1 MSTQNLMK
9 VTYYDQDRNIRLTGY
24 ADTVVW
30 DEQPSPLLAAL
41 RFGGY
46 PEAVRGLSDAIYGG
60 ATITIESDN
69 WSLQLNTT
77 ARQYRREL
85 GHDGVYRD
93 NHKCEACGAPLW
105 SALNP
110 DAWKKQTA
118 WGKIGNYGFV
128 YRPLLHQH
136 FGKAKSGAIKDQ
148 MFEMARHPDAPYPAR
163 GANRSY
169 ALSSYIKK
177 KYKGRIYGLI
187 VDELHQYNNAS
198 GQGDAMAEL
207 FGTAKKVVGMTATL
221 INGYSSGIFH
231 LLYRI
236 VPSLMKKDG
245 KDYEAPG
252 RFDAEY
258 GVIQNVYEEAE
269 TEYNS
274 NRRTVKS
281 KKASRLLPGVSPL
294 VYTRFLLEYAAFLML
309 TDMGKDLPEYEEIPV
324 PLKMPKAVR
333 EEYEKIERVM

>member
-128 YRPLLHQH
+128 
-136 FGKAKSGAIKDQ
+136 
-148 MFEMARHPDAPYPAR
+148 
-163 GANRSY
+163 
-169 ALSSYIKK
+169 
-177 KYKGRIYGLI
+177 
-187 VDELHQYNNAS
+187 
-198 GQGDAMAEL
+198 
-207 FGTAKKVVGMTATL
+207 
-221 INGYSSGIFH
+221 
-231 LLYRI
+231 
-236 VPSLMKKDG
+236 
-245 KDYEAPG
+245 
-252 RFDAEY
+252 
-258 GVIQNVYEEAE
+258 
-269 TEYNS
+269 
-274 NRRTVKS
+274 
-281 KKASRLLPGVSPL
+281 
-294 VYTRFLLEYAAFLML
+294 
-309 TDMGKDLPEYEEIPV
+309 
-324 PLKMPKAVR
+324 
-333 EEYEKIERVM
+333 

>member
-1 MSTQNLMK
+1 MVMANVSKDGTVYRVPANST
-9 VTYYDQDRNIRLTGY
+9 Y
-24 ADTVVW
+24 
-30 DEQPSPLLAAL
+30 
-41 RFGGY
+41 F
-46 PEAVRGLSDAIYGG
+46 
-60 ATITIESDN
+60 
-69 WSLQLNTT
+69 
-77 ARQYRREL
+77 ARE
-85 GHDGVYRD
+85 YRD

-136 FGKAKSGAIKDQ
+136 FRKAKSGAIKDQ

-207 FGTAKKVVGMTATL
+207 FGTAKKVVGMTP
-221 INGYSSGIFH
+221 NE
-231 LLYRI
+231 YR
-236 VPSLMKKDG
+236 M
-245 KDYEAPG
+245 
-252 RFDAEY
+252 
-258 GVIQNVYEEAE
+258 
-269 TEYNS
+269 
-274 NRRTVKS
+274 
-281 KKASRLLPGVSPL
+281 
-294 VYTRFLLEYAAFLML
+294 
-309 TDMGKDLPEYEEIPV
+309 
-324 PLKMPKAVR
+324 
-333 EEYEKIERVM
+333 